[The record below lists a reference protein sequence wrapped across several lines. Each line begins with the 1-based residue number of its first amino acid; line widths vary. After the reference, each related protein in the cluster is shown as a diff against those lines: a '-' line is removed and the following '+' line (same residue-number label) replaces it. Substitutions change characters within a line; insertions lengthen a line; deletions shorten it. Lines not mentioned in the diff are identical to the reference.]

1 MDENSIR
8 KVADIL
14 SIYSYKVDALVNL
27 LIEKNVFS
35 VGDMNNMLNKV
46 MDEEK
51 EDISTDEYV
60 IEELKDKVLLK

>member
-14 SIYSYKVDALVNL
+14 SAYSYKVDAMINL
-27 LIEKNVFS
+27 LVEKEAISKDEVN
-35 VGDMNNMLNKV
+35 DMLNKV

-51 EDISTDEYV
+51 KDPNTDEYV
-60 IEELKDKVLLK
+60 IEGLKDKVLLK

>member
-35 VGDMNNMLNKV
+35 ADDMNNMLNKV
-46 MDEEK
+46 MDEAK